1 MWNIK
6 VDGAS
11 VESLL
16 VLDKPS
22 SVSVCE
28 AFINTKQVRHG
39 ARPSPANHDF
49 LQGMIA
55 RFVADDRP
63 IDVLTMWGAAKG
75 YGQFDIRTA
84 DLMDVMALKRLAC
97 LQADVQRHHKPGI
110 AVKLIWEDWTED
122 ALGGFRCQQYHD
134 SMVRLIHTLGVHFV
148 SVVKEST
155 LIEDGD
161 FYDLACNN
169 AKAIMGGRLAEIG
182 WQGEVAWDHYMQ
194 RAASEYPD
202 LPEEGRR
209 EKVALYLGITLARYQ
224 RKVVPGGHV
233 KLSFVPYPNTVPEA
247 MMRGRVEYKVKTG
260 KNCNCSM
267 PPWCGF
273 GELHDGGWRPLSVR
287 ELRAGEYQRRSFH
300 INGCEVPYLWSSKQ

>member
-1 MWNIK
+1 MWNLK
-6 VDGAS
+6 VEGAP
-11 VESLL
+11 VEALL
-16 VLDKPS
+16 RLDRPS
-22 SVSVCE
+22 STSVCE

-39 ARPSPANHDF
+39 ARPSPANHAF
-49 LQGMIA
+49 LDNLLAGFMN
-55 RFVADDRP
+55 RGVP

-75 YGQFDIRTA
+75 YGQFAIRTA

-97 LQADVQRHHKPGI
+97 LQAAVQQHYAPGI
-110 AVKLIWEDWTED
+110 RVKLIWEDWTEE
-122 ALGGFRCQQYHD
+122 ALSGYRCTEYHD
-134 SMVRLIHTLGVHFV
+134 SMVRLIHTLGVQFV

-161 FYDLACNN
+161 FFHQCQLNMD
-169 AKAIMGGRLAEIG
+169 AILHDRLAEIG
-182 WQGEVAWDHYMQ
+182 WQGAVAWDHYME

-202 LPEEGRR
+202 LPESGRR
-209 EKVALYLGITLARYQ
+209 EKVALYLDITLARYQ

-273 GELHDGGWRPLSVR
+273 GELRDNGWGPLSVR
-287 ELRAGEYQRRSFH
+287 ELRAGKYDRGSFH
-300 INGCEVPYLWSSKQ
+300 VNGYEVPYLRSVSE